1 MMTPNMCGH
10 LKERNVKMKKTK
22 KISVNLTEDDYSMIE
37 KLANLERRTVAELC
51 ALILVDNAWQL
62 WLQKNSTTTLEKA
75 TFVPFQKIK

>member
-1 MMTPNMCGH
+1 
-10 LKERNVKMKKTK
+10 MKKTK

>member
-1 MMTPNMCGH
+1 
-10 LKERNVKMKKTK
+10 MKKTR

>member
-1 MMTPNMCGH
+1 
-10 LKERNVKMKKTK
+10 MKKTR

-75 TFVPFQKIK
+75 TFVPFQKMA

>member
-1 MMTPNMCGH
+1 
-10 LKERNVKMKKTK
+10 MKKTR

-75 TFVPFQKIK
+75 IFVPFQKIK